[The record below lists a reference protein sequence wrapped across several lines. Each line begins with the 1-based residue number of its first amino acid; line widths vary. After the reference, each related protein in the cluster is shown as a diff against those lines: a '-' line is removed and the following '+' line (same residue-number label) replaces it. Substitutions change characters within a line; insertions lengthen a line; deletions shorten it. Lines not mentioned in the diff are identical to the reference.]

1 MSAMEPTI
9 VNFNQAQTKKRIYF
23 SEKKNQNETHG
34 FWEFSFED
42 EIFHCSNSLR
52 EILEVP
58 CGIAV
63 TKEFVRNIVSEK
75 DFKKLEKSIDIV
87 TKSNQMISEEFTLLL
102 PKQKSR
108 LILSSFQG
116 VFDMNGKLSATLS
129 SRTGL

>member
-1 MSAMEPTI
+1 M
-9 VNFNQAQTKKRIYF
+9 
-23 SEKKNQNETHG
+23 
-34 FWEFSFED
+34 
-42 EIFHCSNSLR
+42 
-52 EILEVP
+52 
-58 CGIAV
+58 
-63 TKEFVRNIVSEK
+63 EK

-87 TKSNQMISEEFTLLL
+87 TKSNQIISEEFTLLL